1 MKFLTILISYIFAV
15 TISLYYFPSVLV
27 ESLLS
32 TGYEPGDAIGFT
44 MVISLVVSLIYIFGL
59 FMIVFKKQEGKV

>member
-1 MKFLTILISYIFAV
+1 MKFLAILISYIFAV
-15 TISLYYFPSVLV
+15 TISLYYFPNVLV

-32 TGYEPGDAIGFT
+32 TGYEPRDAIGFT